1 MNKTRKI
8 SRSREIPKTIEGL
21 VKWHVPRPIHDDVAL
36 RNTTEILD
44 TMAGH
49 QFNADQQDY
58 FELLCDAVEKYEKE
72 CHPMPKSKLRGLEA
86 LKFLMREN
94 NMTPADLAR
103 LLGSDRTLGYKI
115 LKGERSLIQHLSVL
129 ASRFKVRADLFIE

>member
-1 MNKTRKI
+1 MNKTQKI
-8 SRSREIPKTIEGL
+8 SCSIEIPKTIEEL

-44 TMAGH
+44 IMSGY

-72 CHPMPKSKLRGLEA
+72 HHPMPKSKLKGVEA

-94 NMTPADLAR
+94 NMTPADLSR
-103 LLGSDRTLGYKI
+103 LLGCNRTLGYKI
-115 LKGERSLIQHLSVL
+115 LKGERSLLHHLSAL
-129 ASRFKVRADLFIE
+129 TARFKVRADLFIE